1 MEKDIIICP
10 YCGAENKGDSN
21 FCIKCGYP
29 LNADITPTMEVSR
42 EIFFVGKVIDDRYE
56 VLKLVGKGGMGMV
69 YLAKDKRLKK
79 NVAIKTL
86 PPSLLEDKT
95 FKERLVR
102 EAVTLGQIEHP
113 NICNVYD
120 IVVKND
126 YAYIVMQ
133 YIEGESLA
141 DLLKEGKLDFERA
154 LDIALQIA
162 DGLKAA
168 HERGIIHRD
177 IKPSNI
183 FVSKDGFVKILDFGL
198 AKTVESEGKS
208 ELEYNLTETG
218 MIVGTVSYMSPE
230 QAEGKKLDNRSDIF
244 SFGIVLYEMFT
255 GRRPFEGNSHL
266 SVLANILSKEEALP
280 SRVKSTL
287 PRELDEII
295 KKALKKDRDKR
306 YQDMSELKD
315 DLLKLKEMSPE
326 SISQK
331 KDVNS
336 LVWGA
341 ISAIFLFLIVF
352 FFLVKPMF
360 KKPLIIV
367 LKSETSKEVSKL
379 LGQEIEFLLDRSLS
393 QFNSYEIMGSEGYKD
408 LLKKWKNKSTL
419 IKKERVKFFIL
430 PTVTKIGEMINIDT
444 TLYFPKNVK
453 KVITVNGEGNSS
465 ILSYQVDKITERI
478 KEYLN
483 VKKEIKAKKI
493 SEMLTSDW
501 SAFVHFFHGYRSWK
515 ELYISDAEQFF
526 KKALNYDNK
535 MALPYYYLAEISI
548 FNGDYR
554 SAKKFIEKAYEESA
568 SLSNYD
574 QSIIK
579 ALYSKLELKFKDER
593 KYLKNII
600 KMKPRDK
607 LSYYN
612 LGESYFHRGEVKK
625 ALSYYK
631 KALDIDKDFSLALN
645 HAGFCLSYL
654 GEHIKA
660 LDFLERY
667 KELNK
672 GANAYDSLGD
682 GFFYMGD
689 YLNARNNKLT
699 AININKNLDWIYYS
713 LAYIYFIDGD
723 LKSAYKYNK
732 IYSNRSKSDENKA
745 RALFQ
750 QALFD
755 FYSGN
760 IKKAEEKIN
769 NAINTYS
776 SERIYTIIPE
786 FFYLKGRVAVVENNL
801 GIAKKELGILEKVVN
816 RYKINEKRYFPV
828 FKFYLSL
835 KAFILNKEDKIE
847 ESNKT
852 MRKLIKMK
860 EKLGYW
866 STFFNYPYFLYD
878 YITIL
883 KEQRKDFKKILKK
896 LNEYNPYFYQKMAKV
911 DKINNF

>member
-29 LNADITPTMEVSR
+29 LNADVTPTMAVSKEVFS
-42 EIFFVGKVIDDRYE
+42 VGKVIDDRYQL
-56 VLKLVGKGGMGMV
+56 LKLIGKGGMGMV

-120 IVVKND
+120 IVVKDD

-141 DLLKEGKLDFERA
+141 DLLEDGRLDFERA

-198 AKTVESEGKS
+198 AKTVESDGKN

-255 GRRPFEGNSHL
+255 GRRPFEGSSHL

-280 SRVKSTL
+280 SRIKKTL
-287 PRELDEII
+287 PKELDKII
-295 KKALKKDRDKR
+295 KKALRKDRNKR
-306 YQDMSELKD
+306 YQDISELKN
-315 DLLKLKEMSPE
+315 DLLKLKGISPKAV
-326 SISQK
+326 SPKGRI
-331 KDVNS
+331 NNWA
-336 LVWGA
+336 WGT
-341 ISAIFLFLIVF
+341 ISAIALLFAVF

-367 LKSETSKEVSKL
+367 LKPETSKDVSKL
-379 LGQEIEFLLDRSLS
+379 LGQEIEFLLNRSLS
-393 QFNSYEIMGSEGYKD
+393 QFDSYEIMGSEGYKD
-408 LLKKWKNKSTL
+408 LLKKWKNKTTL

-430 PTVTKIGEMINIDT
+430 PTITKIGEMINIDT
-444 TLYFPKNVK
+444 TLSFPNNVK

-465 ILSYQVDKITERI
+465 ILSYQVDKITERV
-478 KEYLN
+478 KDYLSI
-483 VKKEIKAKKI
+483 KKEIKTKKI

-501 SAFVHFFHGYRSWK
+501 NAFVSFFHGYRSWK
-515 ELYISDAEQFF
+515 ELYISDAEKFF
-526 KKALNYDNK
+526 KKALTYDNK

-548 FNGDYR
+548 FNGDYK
-554 SAKKFIEKAYEESA
+554 SAKNFIKKAYEESA

-579 ALYSKLELKFKDER
+579 ALYSKLDLKFKDER
-593 KYLKNII
+593 KYLKRII

-612 LGESYFHRGEVKK
+612 LGESYFHRGEVRK
-625 ALSYYK
+625 ALSYYR
-631 KALDIDKDFSLALN
+631 KALEIDKDFSLALN
-645 HAGFCLSYL
+645 HAGFCLSYI

-723 LKSAYKYNK
+723 LKNAYKYNK

-750 QALFD
+750 QSFFD
-755 FYSGN
+755 FYSGY
-760 IKKAEEKIN
+760 IKKAREKIDS
-769 NAINTYS
+769 AIKTYNS
-776 SERIYTIIPE
+776 QEIYTIIPE
-786 FFYLKGRVAVVENNL
+786 FFYLKGRIAVLENDMK
-801 GIAKKELGILEKVVN
+801 IARRELGILEKVVKK
-816 RYKINEKRYFPV
+816 YKINEKRYFPIL
-828 FKFYLSL
+828 KFYLSL
-835 KAFILNKEDKIE
+835 EAFILNREGKIK

-852 MRKLIKMK
+852 MEKLIRMK

-883 KEQRKDFKKILKK
+883 KKQKKDFKKILRK
-896 LNEYNPYFYQKMAKV
+896 LDEYNPYFYHKMRNV